1 MDHEEGMAWTEKWG
15 NIPEEA
21 QLVLLNVVKESESC
35 SVESDSL

>member
-15 NIPEEA
+15 NILEEA
-21 QLVLLNVVKESESC
+21 QLVLTVVKESESC